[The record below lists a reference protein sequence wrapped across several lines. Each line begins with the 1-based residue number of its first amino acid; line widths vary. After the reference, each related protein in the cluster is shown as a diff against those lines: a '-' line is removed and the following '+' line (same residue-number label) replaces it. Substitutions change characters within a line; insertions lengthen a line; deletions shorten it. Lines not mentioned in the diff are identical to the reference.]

1 MAEAQIIRIGF
12 FQMQLCVPKEFS
24 DKEIIE
30 FAERENPAGTQNG
43 WNLVRD
49 GDEILGGDSARV
61 QCLEIEDNIHVV
73 VVV

>member
-43 WNLVRD
+43 WILARD

-61 QCLEIEDNIHVV
+61 QCVDIEDNIHVV